1 MEMIMIGQTK
11 LKVMLTRE
19 DLEEFELETDALDY
33 HKTETKRM
41 FWDILGRA
49 KHTIGFDTDGERVL
63 LQLYP
68 SRSGGCEL
76 FITKLGLLA
85 SNECAEEDCFGCDCS
100 DRAILHCDV
109 YSHEESRSTSLS
121 IFCFEKTEWLL
132 LACRRLLAAGYD
144 RDSMAYIGDNSRLY
158 LMLFGVESLSLPLLD
173 EFSFLS
179 EYGSKE
185 DAEFLIPFIEE
196 HGSLLCSHNAVEHLG
211 VL

>member
-19 DLEEFELETDALDY
+19 DLEEFELETEALDY

-76 FITKLGLLA
+76 FITKLGLL
-85 SNECAEEDCFGCDCS
+85 SSSMCS
-100 DRAILHCDV
+100 EGEGICYNSDQAILHCDV
-109 YSHEESRSTSLS
+109 YSHEPTFDQDPAV
-121 IFCFEKTEWLL
+121 FCFEKTEWLL
-132 LACRRLLAAGYD
+132 LACHRLLAAGYD
-144 RDSMAYIGDNSRLY
+144 RDSIAYLGDNDRIY
-158 LMLFGVESLSLPLLD
+158 LVLFGLQPPSLPLLD
-173 EFSFLS
+173 EYSFLN
-179 EYGSKE
+179 EYGNRE
-185 DAEFLIPFIEE
+185 DAEFLTPFMEE
-196 HGSLLCSHNAVEHLG
+196 HGTVLCPHAAVEHLG